1 MLKVI
6 SHDPKP
12 LSWWYEQY
20 MLGRINMAPAYQRR
34 SYIWSAW
41 KRAHLI
47 DSLLN
52 DFDVPKFYVAN
63 FVEMHVQALNKERKS
78 YAIID
83 GKQRMQAIF
92 DFFSGE
98 LPLNPSF
105 VLDDAPE
112 LQLGKLTYVE
122 LKSRFPHL
130 ARKVEGFVPTVM
142 DVLTDDEHKIEE
154 LFVRLNS
161 GEAATGAEK
170 RNAMGG
176 PVPAIVREIVLHPFF
191 QKKIRFDVKRMQEHN
206 LATKLL
212 LIEYRQ
218 RFQDTKAAKLNEFAD
233 EAKRW
238 AEEQPEDRL
247 DLGPFGAARD
257 RVYAVLD
264 ALTPEFH
271 DRDKLLSSAGHIP
284 VYYWV
289 ARERPDLLPE
299 LHDFLEELTVAV
311 KDLIAGEREQPGRA
325 DPELVS
331 YYTMSRTTNDQSSL
345 ENRYRILVK
354 RLQAYVGPV
363 RGRRRVV

>member
-6 SHDPKP
+6 PHDSKP

-20 MLGRINMAPAYQRR
+20 LLGRINMTPAYQRR

-63 FVEMHVQALNKERKS
+63 FVEMHVHALNKERKS

-92 DFFSGE
+92 DFFDGK

-105 VLDDAPE
+105 VLDDRPE
-112 LQLGKLTYVE
+112 LVVANCTYAD

-130 ARKVEGFVPTVM
+130 ARKVEDFIPTVM

-176 PVPAIVREIVLHPFF
+176 PVPAIVRELVLHPFF
-191 QKKIRFDVKRMQEHN
+191 QKKIRFDTKRMQEHN

-212 LIEYRQ
+212 LIEFRNG
-218 RFQDTKAAKLNEFAD
+218 FQDTKAAKLNEFA
-233 EAKRW
+233 EEGKRW
-238 AEEQPEDRL
+238 VEEQPIDRL
-247 DLGPFGAARD
+247 DLGPFGEARD

-264 ALTPEFH
+264 RLSPEFH
-271 DRDKLLSSAGHIP
+271 EKDKLLSSAGQIP
-284 VYYWV
+284 VYYWI
-289 ARERPDLLPE
+289 ARKNPELLPE
-299 LHDFLEELTVAV
+299 LRDFLEELTGAI

-354 RLQAYVGPV
+354 RLTAYSKPV
-363 RGRRRVV
+363 RGGRRMV